1 MSSEPPATI
10 NLDEVYPAKLNDG
23 AKEAVT
29 HANQKL
35 TELRKAKQVELQELA
50 AACLSCKT
58 EIHAQQL
65 TVKNLGDAI
74 ESKRKGQI
82 ATDLDQSL
90 LQDHE
95 HKLQALIR
103 RQAELAEERAGAEG
117 KWIRRLAKA
126 QGKLEAAHGEEQSLS
141 KLASMAAKA
150 VAAYK
155 SDPRHGIGPIPRY
168 HRKEDALR
176 ALFKVGFLLDA
187 SGAPFDAITSF
198 KQPIKLSGGARVCVI
213 PRDLSW
219 LHSFPKYFGVPDASQ
234 NYGLVDSSLVT
245 AKYLVANLGTQR
257 DSGRIQASLPY
268 VYIEESGEVL
278 TTSTKAV
285 ATFPSG
291 KSGFQQPF
299 EEVDFS
305 KLIPRLDDALRADLQ
320 LRLVDG
326 AYCLGSSNK
335 ESPLLGQLIDG
346 AWEKARD
353 IIPKLPLFAGGQRR
367 MSMAEING
375 LIGRYWDAFLASP
388 WEPSIEGTYALLK
401 HRCARG
407 EIPNVYSF
415 EVQGHFGFRVRT
427 PDHDW
432 IIGEIYCPPDH
443 FTPDVA
449 PDPTKLANLT
459 SGGDKWLA
467 ELGPVKFCIRKTP
480 SRT

>member
-1 MSSEPPATI
+1 MSTETQVTI
-10 NLDEVYPAKLNDG
+10 NLDEVYPAKLNED

-35 TELRKAKQVELQELA
+35 AELRKAKQVELHELA
-50 AACLSCKT
+50 AAYQSCKT
-58 EIHAQQL
+58 EIQAQQL

-74 ESKRKGQI
+74 QSKRKGQI
-82 ATDLDQSL
+82 ATDHDQSL

-95 HKLQALIR
+95 NKLQALLR
-103 RQAELAEERAGAEG
+103 RLAELTEERAGTEG
-117 KWIRRLAKA
+117 KWIRKLAKA

-141 KLASMAAKA
+141 KVASMAAKA

-155 SDPRHGIGPIPRY
+155 SDPRHGIGPIRRFR
-168 HRKEDALR
+168 RKEDALR
-176 ALFKVGFLLDA
+176 ELFKVGFLLDV
-187 SGAPFDAITSF
+187 SGSPFDAITSF
-198 KQPIKLSGGARVCVI
+198 KPPIKLSGGARVCVS
-213 PRDLSW
+213 PRELSW
-219 LHSFPKYFGVPDASQ
+219 LQSFAKYFGVPDASQ

-245 AKYLVANLGTQR
+245 AKYLVAKLGIQR

-268 VYIEESGEVL
+268 VYIEESGKVL

-285 ATFPSG
+285 ATLPSVKAG
-291 KSGFQQPF
+291 YQQAF

-305 KLIPRLDDALRADLQ
+305 KLIPRLDEALRPELQ

-326 AYCLGSSNK
+326 AYCLGSSSK
-335 ESPLLGQLIDG
+335 DQSLLGQLIDE

-353 IIPKLPLFAGGQRR
+353 TIPKLPLFAGGQRR

-449 PDPTKLANLT
+449 PDPAKLANLN